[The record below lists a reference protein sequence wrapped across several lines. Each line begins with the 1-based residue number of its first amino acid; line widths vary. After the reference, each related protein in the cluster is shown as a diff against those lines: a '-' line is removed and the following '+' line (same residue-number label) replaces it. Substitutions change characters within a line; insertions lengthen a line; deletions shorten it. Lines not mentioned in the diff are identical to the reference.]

1 MTPHALADNQQ
12 RRKAFRDAWVG
23 GPGAHLPVG
32 PGIAIYAM
40 DTAAGPGLALQVNRD
55 VLQPRQLQRALER
68 RFEQAVAFSGCFVYL
83 DARGNL
89 VIWHALPTQRQALDA
104 TISRLLSLA
113 SLETL
118 DRRAAR

>member
-68 RFEQAVAFSGCFVYL
+68 RFEQAVAYSGCFIYL
-83 DARGNL
+83 DAKGNL
-89 VIWHALPTQRQALDA
+89 VIWHALGPNGQPLDDI
-104 TISRLLSLA
+104 ISRLLSLA
-113 SLETL
+113 KLEAL
-118 DRRAAR
+118 DVKRAP

>member
-1 MTPHALADNQQ
+1 MP
-12 RRKAFRDAWVG
+12 RDAWVG
-23 GPGAHLPVG
+23 ARAAHLPVG

-40 DTAAGPGLALQVNRD
+40 DTAAGPRLALQVNRD

-83 DARGNL
+83 DAGGNL

-113 SLETL
+113 NLETL